1 MFKFV
6 GILSLALLAGAIGGL
21 ASEVAGRC
29 LPASNG
35 WDCVQKLFS
44 GEPGK
49 VPAETQPESI
59 SPGTKC
65 LTLEDAKNIHTLAE
79 IIGVGRIGDLRGIEE
94 KFNGANLSGCVDL
107 KTVLSSSCELLS
119 GGAAGNCS
127 QI

>member
-21 ASEVAGRC
+21 ASEVGGRC
-29 LPASNG
+29 LPVSNG
-35 WDCVQKLFS
+35 WGCVQQLFS
-44 GEPGK
+44 GERGK

-59 SPGTKC
+59 APGAKC
-65 LTLEDAKNIHTLAE
+65 LTLEDAKGIHSLAE
-79 IIGVGRIGDLRGIEE
+79 IIGIGRIGDLSGIEE
-94 KFNGANLSGCVDL
+94 KFNGANSSGCVDL
-107 KTVLSSSCELLS
+107 RTVLSSSCELLS